1 MAKIELMEFYHLILK
16 FQNWHIFWV
25 ANKGVGCNLVA
36 QWKSTIDRIRKS
48 GSMLLRWQEI
58 IIFYQVAL
66 TTSWCICI
74 NVPHFCIAIAIAT
87 TGIRSIWVISLFLYC
102 WFFKSMTSPVSLV
115 IVVEKKVMLQ
125 GFNVGNLS
133 NHKHWY
139 HLEYRHAMWCDSFS
153 VTCISFIWSLVL
165 PICNI
170 VYVPTYMMIHLIS
183 T

>member
-25 ANKGVGCNLVA
+25 ANKGVGCNLVV
-36 QWKSTIDRIRKS
+36 QWKSTTDRIRKS

-74 NVPHFCIAIAIAT
+74 NVPHFCIAIVIAT
-87 TGIRSIWVISLFLYC
+87 TGIRSFMVISLFLYC
-102 WFFKSMTSPVSLV
+102 WFFDRWPHLLKVNGLV
-115 IVVEKKVMLQ
+115 IVVEQKVVLHW
-125 GFNVGNLS
+125 FNVGNPS
-133 NHKHWY
+133 NHKHRY
-139 HLEYRHAMWCDSFS
+139 HLEYRHVMWCDSFS

-165 PICNI
+165 P
-170 VYVPTYMMIHLIS
+170 M
-183 T
+183 